1 MVLNNLPQNFAVY
14 FPQNFFYREVHDR
27 WMPII
32 KKMLLPYMSVED
44 YMNAQIQSIDLPQ
57 INMQSQSQ
65 QAGRYTLSKRPG
77 MALDEAMDKS
87 LSITFKLTEGYTSY
101 FIMRQQFDLYFQIL
115 KTKPLYWSPICV
127 DLLDDFGHAIITYEQ
142 EQITPETMSNLSLS
156 YAAKL
161 GSYNTFDVTMKYN
174 YFNIWY
180 YNESNGVMTLDKTI
194 RNI

>member
-1 MVLNNLPQNFAVY
+1 M
-14 FPQNFFYREVHDR
+14 
-27 WMPII
+27 
-32 KKMLLPYMSVED
+32 
-44 YMNAQIQSIDLPQ
+44 
-57 INMQSQSQ
+57 
-65 QAGRYTLSKRPG
+65 
-77 MALDEAMDKS
+77 
-87 LSITFKLTEGYTSY
+87 
-101 FIMRQQFDLYFQIL
+101 
-115 KTKPLYWSPICV
+115 